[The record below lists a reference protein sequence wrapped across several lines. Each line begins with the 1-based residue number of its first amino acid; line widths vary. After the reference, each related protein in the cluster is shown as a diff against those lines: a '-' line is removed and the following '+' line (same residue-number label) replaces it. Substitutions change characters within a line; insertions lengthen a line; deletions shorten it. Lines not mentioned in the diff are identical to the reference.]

1 MYITYN
7 KLWKLLIDRE
17 LTKTEL
23 CNLTGISSRTMAKL
37 TKDQSVTTDTLLSI
51 CKVLHCNISDIMEI
65 CDENTSQSI
74 YEAFR
79 HTARLIEEDEVFK
92 TYEFSYRGRRVL
104 LKKTVKKANKHTVIH
119 CESNAL
125 NWEQI
130 YPLGRSPVREV
141 KNLTN
146 CSFWTPDALCV
157 IVISGK
163 PMCFEKLDEYK
174 FISVHRDSLAKGEI
188 YTMSETAFKIWNAP
202 E

>member
-7 KLWKLLIDRE
+7 KLWKLLIDRG

-23 CNLTGISSRTMAKL
+23 CNLTGMSSRTMAKL

-51 CKVLHCNISDIMEI
+51 CTVLSCDVSDIMEI
-65 CDENTSQSI
+65 YDENTSQSI

-79 HTARLIEEDEVFK
+79 HTAKLLEEDEVFK
-92 TYEFSYRGRRVL
+92 TYEFSYRGRCVL

-119 CESNAL
+119 CEPNAL

-130 YPLGRSPVREV
+130 YPLGRSPVSEV
-141 KNLTN
+141 SNLTN
-146 CSFWTPDALCV
+146 GSFWTADALCV

-174 FISVHRDSLAKGEI
+174 FISVHRDSLGKGEI
-188 YTMSETAFKIWNAP
+188 YTMSETAFKIWNIQ
-202 E
+202 